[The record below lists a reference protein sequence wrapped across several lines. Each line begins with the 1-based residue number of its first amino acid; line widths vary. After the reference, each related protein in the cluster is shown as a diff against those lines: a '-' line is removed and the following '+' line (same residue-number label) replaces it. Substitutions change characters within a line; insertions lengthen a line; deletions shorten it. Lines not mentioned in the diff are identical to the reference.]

1 MTERIFSDLGAKAPR
16 NVTTTAKSEFDP
28 FGAGESLLRQDE
40 QLKEYAKILQSRM
53 SPPGTFKIPPLL
65 ELRRQQ
71 HLIPDGAFKRTPVW
85 DWCFVYQIARDDI
98 SDGQTYGDTKIVMS
112 ANTRDYKKRESPRGV
127 LVAAGL
133 QALDTLSSHGIQVGD
148 VVTMIRNA
156 PWAIEVDFVGSQS
169 LYVYCLR
176 DADLVSGEDLQK
188 RLNDGVLRLER
199 VVEEKDGQKFTRHR
213 YVQEDGTPMDPMSPW
228 IPDDL

>member
-1 MTERIFSDLGAKAPR
+1 
-16 NVTTTAKSEFDP
+16 
-28 FGAGESLLRQDE
+28 
-40 QLKEYAKILQSRM
+40 
-53 SPPGTFKIPPLL
+53 
-65 ELRRQQ
+65 
-71 HLIPDGAFKRTPVW
+71 
-85 DWCFVYQIARDDI
+85 
-98 SDGQTYGDTKIVMS
+98 
-112 ANTRDYKKRESPRGV
+112 
-127 LVAAGL
+127 
-133 QALDTLSSHGIQVGD
+133 
-148 VVTMIRNA
+148 MIRNA